1 VPAGQGRT
9 PHAAID
15 AAPDSPVPGVKRPVF
30 FLGIVS
36 FLTDISSEMIY
47 PLIPLFLTSTLGA
60 PVAAVGLIEGVA
72 ESTASLTK
80 GISGWISDRLRVRKP
95 LVVAGYGLS
104 AIAKPILAAAQVW
117 PAALGARFVDRLGKG
132 VRTAPRD
139 ALVADV
145 TPAGQRGRAFG
156 FHRSADT
163 LGAVIGPAIGLGLL
177 YIADENYRVVFLL
190 AFIPAALGV
199 AFLALVRDRPSE
211 QPPSRSHAAASPARL
226 GGRFYIFLAVSLL
239 FAVGNSSDAFLIL
252 RGSNLGLTDTAV
264 VGAYILFNAVYA
276 LTATPAGVVSDR
288 LGRRNVI
295 ASGYLLFSLVYF
307 GFGLA
312 SGGATVWLLF
322 AVYGFYMALTEA
334 VGRAFVV
341 DFAPSE
347 ARGTALGVYTG
358 ALGVTV
364 LLSSITAGLLWD
376 EVGPSAPFVFGGITS
391 LAALV
396 LLLALLP
403 RSAGRDAA
411 VRP

>member
-1 VPAGQGRT
+1 
-9 PHAAID
+9 
-15 AAPDSPVPGVKRPVF
+15 VPGVKRPVF

-199 AFLALVRDRPSE
+199 AFLAFVRDRPSE
-211 QPPSRSHAAASPARL
+211 QAQSRPHAASPTRL
-226 GGRFYIFLAVSLL
+226 GGRFYIFLAVSFL
-239 FAVGNSSDAFLIL
+239 FAIGNSSDAFLIL
-252 RGSNLGLTDTAV
+252 RGANLGLTDTAV

-295 ASGYLLFSLVYF
+295 ASGYVLFSLVYF

-312 SGGATVWLLF
+312 SGGAAVWLLF

-341 DFAPSE
+341 DFVPSE

-364 LLSSITAGLLWD
+364 LLSSVIAGLLWD

-403 RSAGRDAA
+403 RTAGRDAA